1 MQTPVT
7 RAVELTDVAP
17 PPFELAEELPAISGA
32 EFEARIAALRKA
44 VDAEWIVVYGDR
56 EHNAN
61 MIFLCNLDPRFEEA
75 LLVIGSGKPTLVLGK
90 EDVGYVPIV
99 PIDVD
104 VVLCPTFS
112 LMGIDRGGGPIL
124 EEALKQIGIGAG
136 ARIGVVG
143 WKALHPGEWNGRRP
157 AIFAPA
163 FFVDT
168 LRDLAGDSGSV
179 VDVTAA
185 LTSPRTGLRTFASA
199 DQIAI
204 FEWGASRCSAGVH
217 AIIGAA
223 RPGASEHDA
232 FRAVDWDG
240 EPLSLHPVFASGPD
254 VAVGLRSPSSRRL
267 ELGDAAVACIGRWG
281 GNCARGGLVAGGAAD
296 LTAASEGYLERLAI
310 PYWRAI
316 ATWYETLAVGVAG
329 GKVFDTI
336 TELLAGEEFAS
347 SLNPGHLIHYE
358 EWMDSPIRAG
368 SDDPIASGMV
378 IQSDIIP
385 TGIRPGWTVNCE
397 DTIAIADTELR
408 GELEAKHPALWSR
421 IRARQDYVRST
432 LGVQLRD
439 EVLPLSCTV
448 AYFRPFWLASGALIT
463 GS

>member
-1 MQTPVT
+1 VT
-7 RAVELTDVAP
+7 RAIELIEIGP
-17 PPFELAEELPAISGA
+17 PPLELPDELPAISGA
-32 EFEARIAALRKA
+32 ELEARIAALQEA
-44 VDAEWIVVYGDR
+44 VDADWIVVYGDR
-56 EHNAN
+56 EHGAN
-61 MIFLCNLDPRFEEA
+61 LIFLSNLDPRFEEA
-75 LLVIGSGKPTLVLGK
+75 LLVIGPDTRTLVLGK

-99 PIDVD
+99 PIDVE

-112 LMGIDRGGGPIL
+112 LMGIDRSGGPTL
-124 EEALKQIGIGAG
+124 EEALRQIGIGDG

-143 WKALHPGEWNGRRP
+143 WKALHSDEWNGRRP

-168 LRDLAGDSGSV
+168 LRDLAGESGSV
-179 VDVTAA
+179 FDATTA
-185 LTSPRTGLRTFASA
+185 LTSPRSGLRTFASA

-204 FEWGASRCSAGVH
+204 FEWGAARCSAWVH

-232 FRAVDWDG
+232 FRAADWSG

-254 VAVGLRSPSSRRL
+254 VAVGLCSPSSRRL
-267 ELGDAAVACIGRWG
+267 ELGDAAITCIGLWG
-281 GNCARGGLVAGGAAD
+281 GNCARGGLVAGSGSD
-296 LTAASEGYLERLAI
+296 LTAASEGYLERLAV

-329 GKVFDTI
+329 GEVFATVTD
-336 TELLAGEEFAS
+336 LLAGDEFAS

-378 IQSDIIP
+378 LQSDIIP
-385 TGIRPGWTVNCE
+385 TGIRPGWTINCE
-397 DTIAIADTELR
+397 DTVAIADPALR
-408 GELEAKHPALWSR
+408 GEIEARHPALWSR
-421 IRARQDYVRST
+421 IRARQEYVRST
-432 LGVQLRD
+432 LGIQLRD
-439 EVLPLSCTV
+439 DVLPLSCTA
-448 AYFRPFWLASGALIT
+448 AYLRPFWLASGRALAFT
-463 GS
+463 Q

>member
-1 MQTPVT
+1 MH
-7 RAVELTDVAP
+7 RAIELIDVAP
-17 PPFELAEELPAISGA
+17 PPLELADDLPAISGA
-32 EFEARIAALRKA
+32 ELETRIAALRSA
-44 VDAEWIVVYGDR
+44 VDADWIVVYGDR
-56 EHNAN
+56 EHSAN
-61 MIFLCNLDPRFEEA
+61 LIFLSNLDPRFEEA
-75 LLVIGSGKPTLVLGK
+75 LLVIGPDTRTLVLGK

-112 LMGIDRGGGPIL
+112 LMGIDRGGGPTL
-124 EEALKQIGIGAG
+124 EDALRQIGIGAG

-143 WKALHPGEWNGRRP
+143 WKALNPDEWNGRRP

-179 VDVTAA
+179 VDVTTA
-185 LTSPRTGLRTFASA
+185 LTSPRSGLRTFASA

-204 FEWGASRCSAGVH
+204 FEWGASRCSAWVH

-223 RPGASEHDA
+223 RPGGSERDA
-232 FRAVDWDG
+232 FRAADWCG
-240 EPLSLHPVFASGPD
+240 RAAEPAILCSHPAPTSRSVCGARRRDRSNSATPPLPAS
-254 VAVGLRSPSSRRL
+254 VL
-267 ELGDAAVACIGRWG
+267 WG
-281 GNCARGGLVAGGAAD
+281 GNCARGGLVAASTSD
-296 LTAASEGYLERLAI
+296 LTAASDGYLERIAV

-316 ATWYETLAVGVAG
+316 ATWYETLESGSPAA
-329 GKVFDTI
+329 TCS
-336 TELLAGEEFAS
+336 TRSPELLAGEAFAS

-378 IQSDIIP
+378 LQSDIIP

-397 DTIAIADTELR
+397 DTVAIADAALR
-408 GELEAKHPALWSR
+408 GEIEARHPELWSR
-421 IRARQDYVRST
+421 IRARQEYMRST

-439 EVLPLSCTV
+439 EVLPLSCTA
-448 AYFRPFWLASGALIT
+448 AYLRPFWLAPASLAFAFST
-463 GS
+463 

>member
-1 MQTPVT
+1 MT
-7 RAVELTDVAP
+7 RAIELIEVAP
-17 PPFELAEELPAISGA
+17 PPLELADELPAISGA
-32 EFEARIAALRKA
+32 ELEERIAALQGA
-44 VDAEWIVVYGDR
+44 VDADWIVVYGDR
-56 EHNAN
+56 EHSAN
-61 MIFLCNLDPRFEEA
+61 LIFLSNLDPRFEEA
-75 LLVIGSGKPTLVLGK
+75 LLVIGPDTLTLVLGK

-99 PIDVD
+99 PIDVE

-112 LMGIDRGGGPIL
+112 LMGIDRGGGPTL
-124 EEALKQIGIGAG
+124 EQALRQIGIGAG

-143 WKALHPGEWNGRRP
+143 WKALHSGEWNGRRP

-168 LRDLAGDSGSV
+168 LRDLAGESGSV
-179 VDVTAA
+179 VDATPA
-185 LTSPRTGLRTFASA
+185 LTSPRSGLRTFASA

-204 FEWGASRCSAGVH
+204 FEWGAARCSAWVH

-223 RPGASEHDA
+223 RPGATEHDA
-232 FRAVDWDG
+232 FRAADWSG

-267 ELGDAAVACIGRWG
+267 ELGDAAVACIGLWG
-281 GNCARGGLVAGGAAD
+281 GNCARGGLVAASAGDLAAV
-296 LTAASEGYLERLAI
+296 SEGYLERLAV

-316 ATWYETLAVGVAG
+316 ATWYETLAVGIAG
-329 GKVFDTI
+329 GRVFDTV

-378 IQSDIIP
+378 LQSDIIP

-397 DTIAIADTELR
+397 DTVAIADAALR
-408 GELEAKHPALWSR
+408 RELEAGHPALWAR
-421 IRARQDYVRST
+421 IRSRQEYVRSR
-432 LGVQLRD
+432 LGIQLRD
-439 EVLPLSCTV
+439 EVLPLSCTA
-448 AYFRPFWLASGALIT
+448 AYFRPFWLASGQALAFT
-463 GS
+463 Q

>member
-1 MQTPVT
+1 VT
-7 RAVELTDVAP
+7 RATRLIDVAP
-17 PPFELAEELPAISGA
+17 PPLELADELPTISGA
-32 EFEARIAALRKA
+32 ELDARITALRGA
-44 VDAEWIVVYGDR
+44 VDADWIVVYGDR
-56 EHNAN
+56 EHSAN
-61 MIFLCNLDPRFEEA
+61 LIFLSNLDPRFEEA
-75 LLVIGSGKPTLVLGK
+75 LFVIGPDTRTLLLGK

-112 LMGIDRGGGPIL
+112 LMGIDRGGGPML
-124 EEALKQIGIGAG
+124 EDALRQIGIGTG
-136 ARIGVVG
+136 ARIAVVG
-143 WKALHPGEWNGRRP
+143 WKALHSEEWNGRRA

-179 VDVTAA
+179 FDATTA
-185 LTSPRTGLRTFASA
+185 LTSPRSGLRTFASA

-204 FEWGASRCSAGVH
+204 FEWGAARCSAWVH
-217 AIIGAA
+217 AVIGAA

-232 FRAVDWDG
+232 FRAADWSG

-254 VAVGLRSPSSRRL
+254 VEVGLRSPSSRRL
-267 ELGDAAVACIGRWG
+267 ELGDAAVACIGLWG
-281 GNCARGGLVAGGAAD
+281 GNCARGGLVAASTGD
-296 LTAASEGYLERLAI
+296 LTAASDGYLDRLAV

-316 ATWYETLAVGVAG
+316 ATWYETLAVGIAG
-329 GKVFDTI
+329 GDVFDTV
-336 TELLAGEEFAS
+336 TDLLAGEEFTS

-378 IQSDIIP
+378 LQSDIIP

-397 DTIAIADTELR
+397 DTVAIADAALR
-408 GELEAKHPALWSR
+408 GEIEAGHPELWSR
-421 IRARQDYVRST
+421 IRGRQEYIRST
-432 LGVQLRD
+432 LGIQLRD
-439 EVLPLSCTV
+439 DVLPLSCTA
-448 AYFRPFWLASGALIT
+448 AYFRPFWLASGQALAFVQ
-463 GS
+463 